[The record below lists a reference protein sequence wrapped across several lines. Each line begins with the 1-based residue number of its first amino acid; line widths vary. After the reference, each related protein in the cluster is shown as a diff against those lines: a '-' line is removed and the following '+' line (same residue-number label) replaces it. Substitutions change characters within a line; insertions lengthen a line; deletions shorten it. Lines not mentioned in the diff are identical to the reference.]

1 MFENRLKKNLKEDE
15 RVIRLIRKYFFVF
28 TGPLLFSVIF
38 IIASFFFLYPLFHWG
53 AAGIAIFILLIGI
66 GVLLALRVFVEYSF
80 NVFIITDQRIIDI
93 DQHGFFERTVSEMT
107 YDKIQDVSFK
117 IKGLAQTLLHYGSII
132 IQTAGAQ
139 ANIELQGVKNPEKV
153 QQIII
158 EIQKELC
165 RGEKLSNSQLN
176 EIMRQ
181 IKNHL
186 PSSGNEESN
195 KE

>member
-1 MFENRLKKNLKEDE
+1 MFENRLKKNLKGDE

-53 AAGIAIFILLIGI
+53 VAGMAVFILLIGI

-80 NVFIITDQRIIDI
+80 NVFIVTDQRIIDI
-93 DQHGFFERTVSEMT
+93 DQRGFFERTVSEMT

-117 IKGLAQTLLHYGSII
+117 IKGLAQTLLNYGSII
-132 IQTAGAQ
+132 IQTAGQQ
-139 ANIELQGVKNPEKV
+139 ANIELQGVKNPEKI

-165 RGEKLSNSQLN
+165 KGEKLSNSQLN
-176 EIMRQ
+176 EIMKQ
-181 IKNHL
+181 IKDYI
-186 PSSGNEESN
+186 PSSKKEESN